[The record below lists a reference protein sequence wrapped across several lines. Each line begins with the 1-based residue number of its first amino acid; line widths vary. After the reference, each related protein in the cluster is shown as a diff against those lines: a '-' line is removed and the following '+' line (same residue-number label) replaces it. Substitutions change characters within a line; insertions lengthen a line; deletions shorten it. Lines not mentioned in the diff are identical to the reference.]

1 MKEIDVKGKKVLL
14 DDDIYEQFK
23 DVGLCL
29 GATKKY
35 VMFNKNRK
43 NWYLHRVIMGA
54 IKRTEIVD
62 HINGNIYDNRR
73 ENLRIGNKSENN
85 INLRHLPR
93 HNSSGFKGVHYDK
106 VNNKWRA
113 RIQVNGKHI
122 HLGRFIDKIEAAKAY
137 DEAAIKY
144 FGEFACTNKDLG
156 LLKDDE

>member
-1 MKEIDVKGKKVLL
+1 MKEIDIKGKKVLL

-23 DVGLCL
+23 NVGLYL

-35 VMFNKNRK
+35 VMFSRNSKHL
-43 NWYLHRVIMGA
+43 YLHRIIMGA
-54 IKRTEIVD
+54 TKRTEIVD

-73 ENLRIGNKSENN
+73 ENLRIGNKSGNGS
-85 INLRHLPR
+85 NLRHLPT
-93 HNSSGFKGVHYDK
+93 HNTSGFKGVAFDK

-113 RIQVNGKHI
+113 QIQVNGKSI
-122 HLGRFIDKIEAAKAY
+122 KIGRFKDKIDAAKAY

-156 LLKDDE
+156 LLKE